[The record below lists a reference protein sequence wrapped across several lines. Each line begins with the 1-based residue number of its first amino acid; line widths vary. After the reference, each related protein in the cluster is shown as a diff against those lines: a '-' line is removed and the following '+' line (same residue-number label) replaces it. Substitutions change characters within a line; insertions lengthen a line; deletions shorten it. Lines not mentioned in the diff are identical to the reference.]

1 MIPELFHLGP
11 VSISPF
17 GPAMVAAF
25 LAAWAQLRWG
35 LARYDLLDEEDA
47 SAILLAAG
55 IGGILGAKVYY
66 ALLYGDWRLLL
77 DRSGLV
83 WYGGLI
89 GGALAVLWTV
99 RRRGL
104 PMVRVVD
111 IATPAVAV
119 GYGIGRIGCFLV
131 GDDYGIATQ
140 LPWGVKFPYGLPY
153 PTTAANMRG
162 FRGEVDPSL
171 PADALVAV
179 HPTQLYEVA
188 AAVVMLLVCRRLLVR
203 RVPPGVVAVVG
214 FSILAFERFLVEFV
228 RAKDDRFF
236 GSLSVAQVI
245 SLVILVLMVVAWTR
259 IDRSPR
265 SHPPESR
272 PAAP

>member
-11 VSISPF
+11 ISISPF

-25 LAAWAQLRWG
+25 LLGWAQLRWG
-35 LARYDLLDEEDA
+35 MKYYDLLDEENA

-55 IGGILGAKVYY
+55 VGGIVGAKVYY

-89 GGALAVLWTV
+89 GGTLAVLWTV

-104 PMVRVVD
+104 PALRMVD
-111 IATPAVAV
+111 IGTPAVAV

-131 GDDYGIATQ
+131 GDDYGTATS

-162 FRGEVDPSL
+162 FSGEVDPSL

-179 HPTQLYEVA
+179 HPTQLYETA
-188 AAVVMLLVCRRLLVR
+188 AAVVMLLVCRRLLIR
-203 RVPPGVVAVVG
+203 RARPGVVAVVG

-236 GSLSVAQVI
+236 GDLSLAQVL
-245 SLVILVLMVVAWTR
+245 SLAILVGLAYTWTR
-259 IDRSPR
+259 LDSK
-265 SHPPESR
+265 
-272 PAAP
+272 AV

>member
-1 MIPELFHLGP
+1 MIPELFHLGSL
-11 VSISPF
+11 SISPF

-25 LAAWAQLRWG
+25 LVAWAQLRWG
-35 LARYDLLDEEDA
+35 LKRYDLLDEENA

-55 IGGILGAKVYY
+55 IGGIVGAKVYY
-66 ALLYGDWRLLL
+66 ALLYHDWRLLF

-104 PMVRVVD
+104 PVLRVID
-111 IATPAVAV
+111 IGTAAVAV

-131 GDDYGIATQ
+131 GDDYGTATN

-162 FRGEVDPSL
+162 FSGEVDPSL

-179 HPTQLYEVA
+179 HPTQLYETA
-188 AAVVMLLVCRRLLVR
+188 AALITLLVCRRLLAR
-203 RVPPGVVAVVG
+203 KAAAGVVAVVG
-214 FSILAFERFLVEFV
+214 FSMLAGERFLVEFV
-228 RAKDDRFF
+228 RAKDDRLF
-236 GSLSVAQVI
+236 GPLSLAQI
-245 SLVILVLMVVAWTR
+245 LSLVILVGLAFLWTR
-259 IDRSPR
+259 LDSKK
-265 SHPPESR
+265 
-272 PAAP
+272 A

>member
-1 MIPELFHLGP
+1 MIPELFHIGP

-35 LARYDLLDEEDA
+35 LKRHDLLDEENA

-55 IGGILGAKVYY
+55 VGGILGAKIYY
-66 ALLYGDWRLLL
+66 ALLYHDWRLLF

-89 GGALAVLWTV
+89 GGALAVVWTL

-104 PMVRVVD
+104 PMARMLD
-111 IATPAVAV
+111 IATPAVAA

-131 GDDYGIATQ
+131 GDDYGTATS

-153 PTTAANMRG
+153 PTTAGNMRG
-162 FRGEVDPSL
+162 FSDAVDPSL

-179 HPTQLYEVA
+179 HPTQLYEA
-188 AAVVMLLVCRRLLVR
+188 AAALVILLVCRRLLVSKEA
-203 RVPPGVVAVVG
+203 PGVVAVLG
-214 FSILAFERFLVEFV
+214 FALLAGERFLVEFV
-228 RAKDDRFF
+228 RAKDDRLF
-236 GSLSVAQVI
+236 GALSLAQVL
-245 SLVILVLMVVAWTR
+245 SLVILAGLAFLWTR
-259 IDRSPR
+259 LGSKN
-265 SHPPESR
+265 
-272 PAAP
+272 A

>member
-1 MIPELFHLGP
+1 MIPELFHIGP

-25 LAAWAQLRWG
+25 LVAWAQLRWG
-35 LARYDLLDEEDA
+35 LKQYGLLDEENA

-55 IGGILGAKVYY
+55 IGGIVGAKVYY
-66 ALLYGDWRLLL
+66 AALYGDWRLLF

-104 PMVRVVD
+104 PPVRVID
-111 IATPAVAV
+111 AATPAVLA

-131 GDDYGIATQ
+131 GDDYGTATS
-140 LPWGVKFPYGLPY
+140 LPWGVKFPYGLPF

-162 FRGEVDPSL
+162 FNGDVDPSL
-171 PADALVAV
+171 PPDALVAV

-188 AAVVMLLVCRRLLVR
+188 AALVAVIVCRKLLEKQSVQ
-203 RVPPGVVAVVG
+203 GLVAIVG
-214 FSILAFERFLVEFV
+214 FSILAGERFLVEFV
-228 RAKDDRFF
+228 RAKDDRLF
-236 GSLSVAQVI
+236 GEISLAQVI
-245 SLVILVLMVVAWTR
+245 SLAILLGLGYAWTR
-259 IDRSPR
+259 LERTRAEEDE
-265 SHPPESR
+265 PEG
-272 PAAP
+272 AAGA